1 MRIISISGLDGS
13 GKSTQIELLQQHL
26 ESQEKKVFYFHA
38 GQFSISKT
46 YNILRPHKVIT
57 KTHKE
62 SVTKAS
68 WLQIQLRK
76 VALFIDLLRFK
87 KLLRKLEK
95 AGYDCL
101 LSDRY
106 FYDSLININY
116 LSQNSPLWK
125 RGKCERVQ
133 HLREDSK
140 NFTIKDSFANPS
152 SILPFLKGGGL
163 IPRPDFAFFLN
174 ADPAQ
179 IMQRP
184 RPADQGLDYLLSKQK
199 ILVEFAKNNDLL
211 EIDGNK
217 TEQEVFGEILKVI
230 SN

>member
-13 GKSTQIELLQQHL
+13 GKSTQIKLLQQHL
-26 ESQEKKVFYFHA
+26 EAQGGKVFYFHA

-62 SVTKAS
+62 SVTKAN

-76 VALFIDLLRFK
+76 IALFIDLLRFK

-95 AGYDCL
+95 SGYDCL

-116 LSQNSPLWK
+116 L
-125 RGKCERVQ
+125 E
-133 HLREDSK
+133 SK
-140 NFTIKDSFANPS
+140 NHQPKSYQLKAKSCASIPS
-152 SILPFLKGGGL
+152 
-163 IPRPDFAFFLN
+163 PDFAFFLN
-174 ADPAQ
+174 ANPAK

-184 RPADQGLDYLLSKQK
+184 RPADQGRDYLMSKQK

>member
-13 GKSTQIELLQQHL
+13 GKSTQIKLLQQHL
-26 ESQEKKVFYFHA
+26 EAQGGKVFYFHA

-76 VALFIDLLRFK
+76 VALFIDLVRFK
-87 KLLRKLEK
+87 KLLRKLKK
-95 AGYDCL
+95 AGYDYL

-106 FYDSLININY
+106 FYDSLINIAY
-116 LSQNSPLWK
+116 LESKQSPKSYQLK
-125 RGKCERVQ
+125 AKSCT
-133 HLREDSK
+133 
-140 NFTIKDSFANPS
+140 N
-152 SILPFLKGGGL
+152 ILS
-163 IPRPDFAFFLN
+163 PDFAFFLN
-174 ADPAQ
+174 ADPAK

-184 RPADQGLDYLLSKQK
+184 RPADQGLDYLIAKQK
-199 ILVEFAKNNDLL
+199 ILTQFAKENNLI